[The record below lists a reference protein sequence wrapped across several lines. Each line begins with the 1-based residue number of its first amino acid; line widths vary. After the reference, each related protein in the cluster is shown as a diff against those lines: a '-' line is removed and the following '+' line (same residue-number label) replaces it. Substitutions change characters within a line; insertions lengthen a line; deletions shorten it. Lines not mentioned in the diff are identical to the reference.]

1 MPTISRWL
9 ASALAKGLS
18 FQRAVLLVGARQSG
32 KTTLVRKQCPIP
44 AQYVTMDND
53 ASLLA
58 AREDPHFFLDQ
69 YAEKCL
75 IIDEIQKAPSLI
87 SEVKRHVDEDNRPG
101 QFILTG
107 SADYRKLPTAENA
120 DSLTGRVVVL
130 RLRTLSRAEMLGALP
145 CFIENAFKERF
156 PKATEIEPCSRRSV
170 YSWAIEGGYP
180 QTIGFTA
187 ENRNLYFKSYIRTQ
201 ILYDLTKAWDLRR
214 YKDLEILLQIF
225 AAYSSK
231 PLNVQ
236 ELCRKLNGNAQTIT
250 SYLNALEALFLV
262 DYLPAWESKDYR
274 LGSKTPEVFI
284 SDSALMAS
292 LLGIYSPETLLSSQE
307 KMANEGGKL
316 VETWAYSQIMAETD
330 LHPLWSVHHFRNKN
344 NREIDFLIRDE
355 ADRYLGLEVK
365 AAESV
370 NSDDFYHLR
379 WFSKQVPNFVGI
391 VLYAGKDLLSL
402 GNNLYAVPF
411 SAFWAWH

>member
-18 FQRAVLLVGARQSG
+18 FQRAVLLMGARQSG

-53 ASLLA
+53 VSLLA

-87 SEVKRHVDEDNRPG
+87 SEVKRHVDEDKCPG

-120 DSLTGRVVVL
+120 DSLTGQVVVL

-187 ENRNLYFKSYIRTQ
+187 ENRNLYFKVIFRRKFSTTSRKRGICVAIRTWKSCCRFLRPTRVSLLMFRNFAENSTGTPKQ
-201 ILYDLTKAWDLRR
+201 SPLTLTLLRHSFW
-214 YKDLEILLQIF
+214 LII
-225 AAYSSK
+225 
-231 PLNVQ
+231 
-236 ELCRKLNGNAQTIT
+236 C
-250 SYLNALEALFLV
+250 
-262 DYLPAWESKDYR
+262 R
-274 LGSKTPEVFI
+274 LGNPKTI
-284 SDSALMAS
+284 DSAA
-292 LLGIYSPETLLSSQE
+292 
-307 KMANEGGKL
+307 KHRK
-316 VETWAYSQIMAETD
+316 
-330 LHPLWSVHHFRNKN
+330 
-344 NREIDFLIRDE
+344 FLFPT
-355 ADRYLGLEVK
+355 A
-365 AAESV
+365 
-370 NSDDFYHLR
+370 
-379 WFSKQVPNFVGI
+379 P
-391 VLYAGKDLLSL
+391 
-402 GNNLYAVPF
+402 
-411 SAFWAWH
+411 